1 MLRLLGWRK
10 AFNPKSAFL
19 LDQESSN
26 SGILISLLRGKRD
39 VLRRENSD
47 SRNVVNI
54 LHAKSNSVY
63 QTNLISDNP
72 AHRIAVVFVILTY
85 S

>member
-1 MLRLLGWRK
+1 MLCLLGWRK

-19 LDQESSN
+19 LDESSN

-39 VLRRENSD
+39 VLRSENRD